1 MDYDIVICGGGL
13 VGRSLACAL
22 AKLPLRIAIVEA
34 LSPQITHQADFDTR
48 SFALSYGNVLFLE
61 RIGVWEYLADSAV
74 PIKTIHVSDRGHSG
88 ITRLKA
94 SEQRVPALG
103 YITLAPDLNQ
113 ALQQTLLQYPNITLL
128 CPATVTAIDYTA
140 SEAILSIQQSQ
151 QSYPIRT
158 QLAIAADGTHS
169 TLRQLL
175 KIPVKQ
181 YNYDQTAIIANIG
194 LTRSHHNVAYE
205 RFTQQGPIALLPLS
219 EQRCGLVW
227 TLKSEQVARVMDLT
241 DEQFL
246 TELQL
251 AFGYRLGRFA
261 RVGKR
266 FAYPLQLWQAQQLT
280 KSRVALIGNAAHTLH
295 PIAGQG
301 FNLGLRDV
309 AALAALLEQALIQGD
324 DLGSKIIL
332 DRYKH
337 QQTQDHRH
345 YIRFTDGLVKLF
357 TNSLWPIEL
366 ARNIGLQT
374 LNVIPRLKKKL
385 TRKAM
390 GLAL

>member
-1 MDYDIVICGGGL
+1 M
-13 VGRSLACAL
+13 
-22 AKLPLRIAIVEA
+22 AKLPLQIAVIEA
-34 LSPQITHQADFDTR
+34 LPPVITHQADFDTR
-48 SFALSYGNVLFLE
+48 SFALSYGNALFLKQ
-61 RIGVWEYLADSAV
+61 IGVWKHLADSAI
-74 PIKTIHVSDRGHSG
+74 PIKTVHVSDRGHSG
-88 ITRLKA
+88 ITRLNA
-94 SEQRVPALG
+94 AEQKVPALG

-113 ALQQTLLQYPNITLL
+113 ALQQTLLQSPNITLL
-128 CPATVTAIDYTA
+128 CPATVTAIDHTA
-140 SEAILSIQQSQ
+140 KEVILDIRQSQ
-151 QSYPIRT
+151 RT
-158 QLAIAADGTHS
+158 YSISSHLAIAADGTHS

-175 KIPVKQ
+175 KIPVEQ
-181 YNYDQTAIIANIG
+181 YNYQQTAIITNIG

-227 TLKSEQVARVMDLT
+227 TLEPEQVTRVINLT
-241 DEQFL
+241 DKQFL
-246 TELQL
+246 IELQQ

-266 FAYPLQLWQAQQLT
+266 FAYPLQLLQTQQLT
-280 KSRVALIGNAAHTLH
+280 KFRVALIGNAAHTLH

-309 AALAALLEQALIQGD
+309 AALTSLLEQALIQGE
-324 DLGSKIIL
+324 DLGSKIVL

-337 QQTQDHRH
+337 QQTRDHRH
-345 YIRFTDGLVKLF
+345 YICFTDGLVKIF
-357 TNSLWPIEL
+357 TSPLWQIAL

-374 LNVIPRLKKKL
+374 LNFIPSLKQRL

>member
-1 MDYDIVICGGGL
+1 M
-13 VGRSLACAL
+13 
-22 AKLPLRIAIVEA
+22 
-34 LSPQITHQADFDTR
+34 
-48 SFALSYGNVLFLE
+48 FLQ

-88 ITRLKA
+88 ITRLKT
-94 SEQRVPALG
+94 SEQQVPALG

-113 ALQQTLLQYPNITLL
+113 ALQQTLLQYSNITLL

-140 SEAILSIQQSQ
+140 SEAILSIQQPQ

-194 LTRSHHNVAYE
+194 LARSHHNVAYE

-241 DEQFL
+241 DKQFL

-266 FAYPLQLWQAQQLT
+266 FAYPLQLCQAQQLT

-324 DLGSKIIL
+324 DLGSNIIL

-357 TNSLWPIEL
+357 TNSLWPVEL
-366 ARNIGLQT
+366 ARNMGLQT
-374 LNVIPRLKKKL
+374 LNFIPRLKKKF

-390 GLAL
+390 GLVL